1 MVLVCARN
9 HADQIQAK
17 RENNERDGR
26 YDRAACARRS
36 DRRFRGHTEGLVAW
50 PQASR
55 ERGTQCRTQLVD
67 VVIVA
72 EVVFVMV
79 VGWCAT
85 AVMVGAVTVV
95 IVVFVVVFEWRS
107 TTGTR

>member
-1 MVLVCARN
+1 M
-9 HADQIQAK
+9 
-17 RENNERDGR
+17 
-26 YDRAACARRS
+26 
-36 DRRFRGHTEGLVAW
+36 
-50 PQASR
+50 
-55 ERGTQCRTQLVD
+55 
-67 VVIVA
+67 VIVA